1 MKGRLYRVIV
11 SFIIVSILC
20 ISGCSNNN
28 EYYEY
33 SSVNSSVADV
43 ASVVSGVNLYNS
55 EPFSKDICVIPKSEV
70 GQNISDNLI
79 ADGILNVD
87 ITDNKVLCSKGIYDK
102 MYPASLT
109 KLGTALV
116 CFRYG
121 NMSDDV
127 VVSEKAVNINVPGA
141 KMCFLQEGDVIN
153 FKVLLTSFLV
163 YSGNDAGVALAEH
176 ISGSEKEFCRLMNEE
191 LKKIGAVN
199 TNFINCHGLPEEEH
213 YTSVYD
219 VYLMLNELA
228 KYNEFTEIT
237 SMESYTAKFKDKNGR
252 DITKV
257 YESTDKYLTG
267 EKSLPK
273 GVKILAGKT
282 GTTNDAGYCLAVL
295 SEKKKTSH
303 QYISIVMKA
312 YSSDSLYNQMTELLK
327 MK

>member
-1 MKGRLYRVIV
+1 MKVRLYRIFGAFLLV
-11 SFIIVSILC
+11 FIILS
-20 ISGCSNNN
+20 SGCSNTK

-33 SSVNSSVADV
+33 SSDNSSVADV
-43 ASVVSGVNLYNS
+43 ACVVSDSNIYS
-55 EPFSKDICVIPKSEV
+55 CQPFSKDLCVIPKSEV
-70 GQNISDNLI
+70 GQSISDSMI

-116 CFRYG
+116 CLKYG

-127 VVSEKAVNINVPGA
+127 VVSARAVSINVPGA
-141 KMCFLQEGDVIN
+141 KVCYLQEGDVVN
-153 FKVLLTSFLV
+153 FEVLLTSFLV
-163 YSGNDAGVALAEH
+163 YSGNDAGIALAEH
-176 ISGSEKEFCRLMNEE
+176 ISGTEAEFCKLMNEE

-199 TNFINCHGLPEEEH
+199 TNFINCHGLPEKEH

-219 VYLMLNELA
+219 IYLMLNELS
-228 KYNEFTEIT
+228 KYDKFVEIT
-237 SMESYTAKFKDKNGR
+237 SLDTYTAKYKDKTGR
-252 DITKV
+252 DVTKV

-267 EKSLPK
+267 EKELPK

-295 SEKKKTSH
+295 SEKEKTSH
-303 QYISIVMKA
+303 KYISIVMKA
-312 YSSDSLYNQMTELLK
+312 YSSDSLYTQMSELLN